1 MRALLSVYDKAGIAD
16 LGRELVGLGWEILST
31 GGTRA
36 ALAAAGVPVT
46 EVSGVTG
53 FPEIL
58 GGRVKTLHPLVHGGI
73 LARRDLPEHAAQLK
87 HHQIEPI
94 DMVVGNLYPFAET
107 LERGDVA
114 DDDVLEQIDVGG
126 PAMLRAAAKNYRD
139 VLALVDP
146 ADYEPVLAALR
157 DGGVDEATR
166 RRLAAKAFQH
176 VASYDT
182 QVASYLRGE
191 DDAFPDELTISMRK
205 SEDLRYGENP
215 HQRAAFYVQ
224 SPSVGVSSTLAG
236 GRQLHGKSLSYINL
250 LDIDAA
256 LGCVRD
262 FAAPCA
268 AIVKHAT
275 PCGLACGENVV
286 DAYRRALECDPMSA
300 FGGAVGLNRP
310 VDRAT
315 AQELAQHHFDDI
327 VAPHFDDDAL
337 ALLMKKKS
345 LRIYEV
351 DFSPIPAWAA
361 GRNPTLKL
369 DVRRVSGGF
378 LVQSPDRVPEDGVS
392 LKTVSDREPTL
403 DEVTDLLFAWRAV
416 KHVKSN
422 AIVLASRLA
431 LVGIGAGQ
439 VSRVDAVDIAV
450 RKAKGRA
457 VGAVLASDAY
467 FPFPDGPELAAHA
480 GVTAIIQ
487 PGGSIRDAEIIREA
501 NRHHMAMVFTGAR
514 HFRH

>member
-1 MRALLSVYDKAGIAD
+1 MRALISVYDKTGIV
-16 LGRELVGLGWEILST
+16 ELASRLVELGWEIIST

-46 EVSGVTG
+46 EVASVTG

-73 LARRDLPEHAAQLK
+73 LARPDLPEHAAQMK

-107 LERGDVA
+107 LERGDVG
-114 DDDVLEQIDVGG
+114 DDDLLEQIDVGG
-126 PAMLRAAAKNYRD
+126 PAMLRAAGKNYHH
-139 VLALVDP
+139 VLVLVDP
-146 ADYEPVLAALR
+146 ADYDAVLAGLA
-157 DGGVDEATR
+157 DGGVDEPTR
-166 RRLAAKAFQH
+166 RRLAARAFQH

-182 QVASYLRGE
+182 QVASYLRGDE
-191 DDAFPDELTISMRK
+191 DSFPDELTFSMRK

-215 HQRAAFYVQ
+215 HQRAAFYVH
-224 SPSVGVSSTLAG
+224 SPAVGVGSTLAG

-250 LDIDAA
+250 LDIDSA
-256 LGCVRD
+256 LASVRD
-262 FAAPCA
+262 FAGPCA

-275 PCGLACGENVV
+275 PCGLACGESIAE
-286 DAYRRALECDPMSA
+286 AYRRALECDPMSA
-300 FGGAVGLNRP
+300 YGGAVALNRP
-310 VDRAT
+310 VDLAT
-315 AQELAQHHFDDI
+315 ARVLAEQHFDDM
-327 VAPHFDDDAL
+327 VAPRFDDDAL
-337 ALLMKKKS
+337 ALLMKKRN

-351 DFSPIPAWAA
+351 DFSPVPPWAA
-361 GRNPTLKL
+361 GRNPTLRL

-378 LVQSPDRVPEDGVS
+378 LVQTPDRVPEDSVS
-392 LKTVSDREPTL
+392 MKTVTDREPTL
-403 DEVTDLLFAWRAV
+403 EEVTDMLFAWQAV

-439 VSRVDAVDIAV
+439 VSRVDAVDIAI
-450 RKAKGRA
+450 RKSKGRS

-467 FPFPDGPELAAHA
+467 FPFPDGLELAAHG

-487 PGGSIRDAEIIREA
+487 PGGSIRDADIIREA
-501 NRHHMAMVFTGAR
+501 NRHHMAMVFTGER